1 MERPLHTQPALPDGC
16 VSCLLRL
23 LDVDNLL
30 AVLVAGVCVSPLAP
44 QNRIP
49 SPLSLSPNSLTA

>member
-30 AVLVAGVCVSPLAP
+30 AVLVAGVCVSPCAP
-44 QNRIP
+44 EP
-49 SPLSLSPNSLTA
+49 HTLPPLPLT